1 MAPTNPTTLATRAR
15 DENPTPKTRAGA
27 LARMA
32 EAEETLRAIGAG
44 EIDAFV
50 VSDGGSGQRV
60 FTLVNAD
67 RPYRMFVENM
77 RDGAATL
84 SSGGLILYA
93 NRRLAELLA
102 SSRDEIVG
110 SAMDA
115 FVDGD
120 VSMTTLAGR
129 DALGSAVELDLV
141 DSNGARVPVVIGI
154 SPLDL
159 DGERLT
165 CLTFTDLSAQR
176 AQDREIA
183 RLGQAQAE
191 RMADL
196 QAAQV
201 ALTKQAT
208 HDALTGLPNRA
219 LLVDRIDQALFQS
232 RRNGRFTAVLF
243 VDLDEFK
250 QVNDTHGH
258 AAGDA
263 LLRDVA
269 DRLVTI
275 LRPMDT
281 VARIG
286 GDEFVVLAPDIKS
299 RADAV
304 DMSVRLV
311 SELSLRRDSTAN
323 PERVAASVGL
333 AIDVGGAGT
342 AESLLH
348 EADTAMYKA
357 KSRGGAR
364 AEAFGETLGRQ
375 VEARAVV
382 QRALQAA
389 LDDDRVV
396 VHYQPIIDLSAGR
409 IVGFE
414 ALARITDQ
422 DGTILL
428 PSSFI
433 PTAEEPGLVIGLGAK
448 VLASACEQARLWQ
461 PRESSDDR
469 LTVAVNISARQ
480 FDAGDL
486 ATTVSDAL
494 KRTSLHPS
502 CLHLELT
509 ETAIFELR
517 PEILDQLARV
527 RDLGVRI
534 GLDDFGTGYAS
545 FTHLRDLPLSFV
557 KIDKS
562 FVHGLNTNQEND
574 RIVAAVADLASNL
587 GLRSI
592 AEGIETQEQRDRLQ
606 ELGCDQGQGFL
617 LGRPIEPQDVP
628 RVLRDPPS

>member
-422 DGTILL
+422 DGTIML

-433 PTAEEPGLVIGLGAK
+433 PTAEETGLVIGLGAK

-527 RDLGVRI
+527 RDLGVQI

-574 RIVAAVADLASNL
+574 RIVVAVADLASNL